1 MSEEEVN
8 RSDEASADAS
18 AADSAPGNADSEAS
32 TATADSASN
41 ADSANAASEAEQ
53 EIADDPLEGAMN
65 AISDLEDQL
74 KRAQASLYN
83 TEQEYN
89 NYVKRTKTEF
99 QRHRDNGVLKVVEA
113 LLPVLDDVELAR
125 NHDDLDGGATSLIA
139 EKFEKTL
146 FSNFGVSR
154 YGAVGDPFDPEVHEA
169 LMHETSADV
178 ETEQVKALIQPGY
191 KLGDRV
197 IRPARVAVVSPE

>member
-32 TATADSASN
+32 TATADSAS
-41 ADSANAASEAEQ
+41 AASEAEQ

>member
-18 AADSAPGNADSEAS
+18 AAASAPGNADSEAS

-41 ADSANAASEAEQ
+41 ADSASAAREAEQ

-125 NHDDLDGGATSLIA
+125 SHDDLDG
-139 EKFEKTL
+139 
-146 FSNFGVSR
+146 
-154 YGAVGDPFDPEVHEA
+154 
-169 LMHETSADV
+169 
-178 ETEQVKALIQPGY
+178 GY